1 VAGFSCSHYR
11 RQRTRRRNKFYQA
24 RRWGAGFTENVVLP
38 LVGCASSFARR
49 NKGIRKKTS
58 ISCRTAHRLIPLFL
72 FPSSEKIG
80 TSSQFRNY
88 ANRLKKLID
97 AVPPNKVTSAR
108 FAQICQS
115 RLDHEWQRVC
125 QGHFAVIFGHTAA
138 VNFGAVAYPGH
149 R

>member
-1 VAGFSCSHYR
+1 MAGFSCSHCR

-58 ISCRTAHRLIPLFL
+58 NSCRTAHRLIPLFL

-80 TSSQFRNY
+80 TTTQITIY
-88 ANRLKKLID
+88 ANRLKNLFDSI
-97 AVPPNKVTSAR
+97 PPNKVTSAR
-108 FAQICQS
+108 LAQICQS
-115 RLDHEWQRVC
+115 RLDHEWQRVR
-125 QGHFAVIFGHTAA
+125 QGHFTVIFRNTAA
-138 VNFGAVAYPGH
+138 INFGAVTDSGH
-149 R
+149 C